1 MVYFFICTRF
11 FWSIAHSRFFE
22 IFEFKF
28 NFQLV
33 SLGTNAF
40 LETYGFCMTAQNF
53 VCDEKESLYL
63 LQIVNAGLNAVTV
76 GLRKNSLIKKLS
88 ICENTE
94 IGEEP
99 YSRINLLK
107 RLKYYVKSVDYN

>member
-1 MVYFFICTRF
+1 M
-11 FWSIAHSRFFE
+11 
-22 IFEFKF
+22 
-28 NFQLV
+28 
-33 SLGTNAF
+33 
-40 LETYGFCMTAQNF
+40 YGFCMTAQNF

-76 GLRKNSLIKKLS
+76 GLRKKSLIKKLS

-94 IGEEP
+94 VGEEP

-107 RLKYYVKSVDYN
+107 RVFVRKLKNEEKRKDYDRDKKLF